1 MHLSLKR
8 YRRHLLDVVLVV
20 FVVVGLCFLAAFFIS
35 ASIDKRQAAK
45 FQAVV
50 PYRQSY
56 LDTQN
61 AMPKILYR
69 KSERLGAGVVAVE
82 WLLQF
87 NYPKVKAKA
96 ETQLKNVKRTAP
108 HRTVT

>member
-1 MHLSLKR
+1 MHLSLPR
-8 YRRHLLDVVLVV
+8 YRRHLLDVLLV
-20 FVVVGLCFLAAFFIS
+20 VVVGLCFVAAFFIS

-45 FQAVV
+45 FQSVA
-50 PYRQSY
+50 PHRQRY

-69 KSERLGAGVVAVE
+69 QSEGDGVVVVE
-82 WLLQF
+82 GLLQF

-96 ETQLKNVKRTAP
+96 E
-108 HRTVT
+108 

>member
-1 MHLSLKR
+1 MHLSLPR
-8 YRRHLLDVVLVV
+8 YRRHLLDVLLVV
-20 FVVVGLCFLAAFFIS
+20 VVVVGLCFVAAFFIS

-45 FQAVV
+45 FQSVA
-50 PYRQSY
+50 PHRQRY

-69 KSERLGAGVVAVE
+69 QSEGDGVVVVVVVE
-82 WLLQF
+82 GLLQF

-96 ETQLKNVKRTAP
+96 E
-108 HRTVT
+108 

>member
-1 MHLSLKR
+1 MHLSLPR
-8 YRRHLLDVVLVV
+8 YRRHLLDVLLVGV
-20 FVVVGLCFLAAFFIS
+20 VVVIVVVGLCFVAAFFIS

-45 FQAVV
+45 FQSVA
-50 PYRQSY
+50 PHRQRY

-69 KSERLGAGVVAVE
+69 QSEGDGVVVVVVVVE
-82 WLLQF
+82 GLLQF

-96 ETQLKNVKRTAP
+96 E
-108 HRTVT
+108 

>member
-1 MHLSLKR
+1 MHLSLPR
-8 YRRHLLDVVLVV
+8 YRRHLLDVLLFVV
-20 FVVVGLCFLAAFFIS
+20 VVVIVVVGLCFVAAFFIS

-45 FQAVV
+45 FQSVA
-50 PYRQSY
+50 PHRQRY

-69 KSERLGAGVVAVE
+69 QSEGDGVVVVE
-82 WLLQF
+82 GLLQF

-96 ETQLKNVKRTAP
+96 E
-108 HRTVT
+108 

>member
-20 FVVVGLCFLAAFFIS
+20 VVFGLCFLAAFFIS

-45 FQAVV
+45 FQSVV

-82 WLLQF
+82 GLLQF

-96 ETQLKNVKRTAP
+96 KRHSLRTLNVP
-108 HRTVT
+108 HRTVP

>member
-1 MHLSLKR
+1 MHLSLPR
-8 YRRHLLDVVLVV
+8 YRRHLLDVLLVV
-20 FVVVGLCFLAAFFIS
+20 VVIVVVGLCFVAAFFIS

-45 FQAVV
+45 FQSVA
-50 PYRQSY
+50 PHRQRY

-69 KSERLGAGVVAVE
+69 QSEGDGVVVVVVVVVGG
-82 WLLQF
+82 LLQF

-96 ETQLKNVKRTAP
+96 E
-108 HRTVT
+108 